1 MEDTAR
7 PTQDNMA
14 ANESP
19 PTSAYNISE
28 ELRKLYESELKQK
41 WTILCEI
48 EKQIRDITIETKLDD
63 AKMQQEKPIAPKE
76 FDELVKENNRLNELI
91 VEKLKE
97 LRLLEMKASGNTDD
111 ANVEDQPPLREEH
124 GRAHGRGT
132 DSGIGS
138 TSSSVLNQST
148 ESGIGSTSSSVLDQS
163 TDSGIGSTS
172 SSVLNQTSGNTDAD
186 DADDANVEDQP
197 HLREV
202 HGSAHGRASGN
213 TDADDADDANV
224 EDQPHLREV
233 HGSAHGRGIITQE
246 TEPPAEKHL
255 SSSLYGYN
263 EAMAGTNVS
272 TNAER
277 ATAAC
282 PNEHNSLEDIT
293 KISVLDNESST
304 PKAIL
309 VDQTAEKELPSDTG
323 YPKLPLESDSTLISQ
338 SADGALSNQ
347 GDSALNNNQGDD
359 ALNNQ
364 EDGAMNNH
372 GSFNNQAAGDT
383 LISQADGALI
393 SLTVDGS
400 SAAPS
405 DGPAG
410 SLQSQQLAQVS
421 PQTNE

>member
-124 GRAHGRGT
+124 GRAHGRA
-132 DSGIGS
+132 
-138 TSSSVLNQST
+138 
-148 ESGIGSTSSSVLDQS
+148 
-163 TDSGIGSTS
+163 
-172 SSVLNQTSGNTDAD
+172 SGNTDAD